1 MLVKLIL
8 IAAVV
13 GLFVAF
19 LRSKPGVR
27 VQAGKRVAVVLF
39 AAVNIYAI
47 VRPGDVSAVA
57 NLVGVGRGADL
68 VLYALVIAFLMGML
82 NFYVRF
88 KAVDQRFTALARAM
102 ALREAEVVNRER
114 FPDEG
119 PHGALTASGSRPG
132 DPEGS

>member
-8 IAAVV
+8 IAAVL

-27 VQAGKRVAVVLF
+27 IQAGKRVAVVLF

-47 VRPGDVSAVA
+47 IRPGDVSAVA
-57 NLVGVGRGADL
+57 NMIGVGRGADL

-88 KAVDQRFTALARAM
+88 KGVDQRFTALARAM
-102 ALREAEVVNRER
+102 ALREAEIVNRER
-114 FPDEG
+114 FPTVESVG
-119 PHGALTASGSRPG
+119 TLAASGSRPG

>member
-1 MLVKLIL
+1 VLVKLIL
-8 IAAVV
+8 IAAVL

-27 VQAGKRVAVVLF
+27 IQAGKRVAVVLF

-47 VRPGDVSAVA
+47 IRPGDVSAVA
-57 NLVGVGRGADL
+57 NMIGVGRGADL

-88 KAVDQRFTALARAM
+88 KGVDQRFTALARAM
-102 ALREAEVVNRER
+102 ALREAEIVNRER
-114 FPDEG
+114 FPMVESVG
-119 PHGALTASGSRPG
+119 TLAASGSRPG